1 MWWNWQTR
9 GTQNPVMATSCGFDP
24 HHRHHI
30 PRKSDIFFKEIFGF
44 SVNLIQPVEA
54 GSLQGIE
61 VPQKNG
67 TNCTLQPYIG
77 GIAISVNVGYT
88 ITQAQGFVQLRGLF
102 AVVRARSPDINSCMY
117 TRSAT
122 NPD

>member
-30 PRKSDIFFKEIFGF
+30 PRKSDIFFKKIFGF

-54 GSLQGIE
+54 RSLQGIE

-88 ITQAQGFVQLRGLF
+88 NNTSTGNELKRTVA
-102 AVVRARSPDINSCMY
+102 AVLDRSPDINSCMY